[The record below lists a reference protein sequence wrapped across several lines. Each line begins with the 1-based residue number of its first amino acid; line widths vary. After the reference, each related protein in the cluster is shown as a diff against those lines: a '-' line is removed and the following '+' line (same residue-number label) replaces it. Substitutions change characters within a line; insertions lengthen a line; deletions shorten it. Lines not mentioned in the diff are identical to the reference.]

1 MSYNVKT
8 QQKIAAQRVKVR
20 LSLSKG
26 QGAAFVQAIR
36 MWSQAQKGA
45 KVSAKLLAQE
55 KKETRKLEKL
65 KEKEAKMADKESK
78 KAEKEAKMAD
88 KESKKAEKEAKKNER
103 EVLRRAKIADKK
115 HKLRERLGLG
125 KKTAYSGLRVLFG
138 EKKIEKDPKCIRQGT
153 KPKPAALIKA
163 EKVGANAAR
172 KKKTVTKKKEERF
185 EEKYDEYDDN
195 LMYMPEGFV
204 SVYSGM
210 LYKTIEEYDEECK
223 GRKYF
228 SNRKG
233 I

>member
-8 QQKIAAQRVKVR
+8 QKTIAAQRVKVR

-26 QGAAFVQAIR
+26 QGAALVQAIR

-65 KEKEAKMADKESK
+65 KEKESKQLIKETK
-78 KAEKEAKMAD
+78 KAEKET
-88 KESKKAEKEAKKNER
+88 KKNER

-115 HKLRERLGLG
+115 QKLRERNEKGEE
-125 KKTAYSGLRVLFG
+125 TAYSGLRVLFG
-138 EKKIEKDPKCIRQGT
+138 EKKMEKDPKCIRQGS

-172 KKKTVTKKKEERF
+172 KKKVVTKKKGKI

>member
-8 QQKIAAQRVKVR
+8 QKTIAAQRVKVR

-26 QGAAFVQAIR
+26 QSAALVQAIR
-36 MWSQAQKGA
+36 MWSQAQKVA

-65 KEKEAKMADKESK
+65 KEKEAKQLIKETK
-78 KAEKEAKMAD
+78 KAEKDA
-88 KESKKAEKEAKKNER
+88 KKAEKDAKKNER

-115 HKLRERLGLG
+115 QKLRERNEKGEE
-125 KKTAYSGLRVLFG
+125 TAYSGLRVLFG
-138 EKKIEKDPKCIRQGT
+138 EKKMEKDPKCIRQGS

-172 KKKTVTKKKEERF
+172 KKKVVTKKKGKF

>member
-65 KEKEAKMADKESK
+65 K
-78 KAEKEAKMAD
+78 EKEAKMAD